1 MKFLK
6 KIRESALILIILK
19 QNQRQQIFHL
29 LLQVG
34 KPRHNILAL
43 SRPNENAQNYPK
55 LTSFRYGQLL
65 RSQTVF
71 FWQSKRF

>member
-1 MKFLK
+1 
-6 KIRESALILIILK
+6 
-19 QNQRQQIFHL
+19 